1 MYGRLDVGISGWD
14 EGSDCAMYLKKA
26 GSFIHMAAFA
36 GFPRA
41 EKVPKCVLSL
51 QVSAFAKCVIVPLVK
66 TSQWLR
72 PDLVWE
78 MCGREGSHGGSFNN
92 VPG

>member
-1 MYGRLDVGISGWD
+1 MSK
-14 EGSDCAMYLKKA
+14 EGQPKL
-26 GSFIHMAAFA
+26 IHMAAFA

-41 EKVPKCVLSL
+41 EREIPKRVLSF
-51 QVSAFAKCVIVPLVK
+51 QVSAFAKCVIIPLFK

-78 MCGREGSHGGSFNN
+78 VCRREGSYGGYFKN